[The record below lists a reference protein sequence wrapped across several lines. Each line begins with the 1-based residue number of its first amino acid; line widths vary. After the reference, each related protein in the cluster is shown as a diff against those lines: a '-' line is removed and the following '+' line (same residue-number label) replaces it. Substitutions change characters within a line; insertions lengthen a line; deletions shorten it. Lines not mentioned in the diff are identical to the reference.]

1 MLKGVKEE
9 INKLKEENTALTI
22 DKESLTKA
30 NADLTEKI
38 KL

>member
-9 INKLKEENTALTI
+9 INKLKEENTTLTI
-22 DKESLTKA
+22 DKENLTKA
-30 NADLTEKI
+30 NTDLTEKI